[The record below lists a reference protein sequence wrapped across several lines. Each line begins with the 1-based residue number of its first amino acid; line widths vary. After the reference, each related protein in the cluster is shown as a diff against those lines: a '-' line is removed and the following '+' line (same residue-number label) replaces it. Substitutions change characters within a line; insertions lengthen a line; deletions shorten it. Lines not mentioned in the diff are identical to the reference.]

1 MPYFLCFLGV
11 LLGTI
16 LAMFGHYFALFSLV
30 VVSVWASSRFRS
42 VYAGFVWL
50 VLLVFG
56 LIVSGIRASG
66 KAMVVWHL
74 GDTCNGRVVKNYDRN
89 LSVRIDSCLK
99 SSGKGAYI
107 YTKCLGWCPMTYQKV
122 NFRLTSLKSFGKF
135 QGEGIV
141 VTVLSDE
148 QKSSP
153 QDVYYRLLRRFSYVK
168 LVYFS
173 RLREMTSSDV
183 ASLVTSMLFGET
195 NISNDL
201 KDVMKGVGM
210 MHVVAISGVNISYLL
225 KFYNLI
231 SKRFSYT
238 TRKVG
243 EWVLLLVLYLVV
255 GEVLSLV
262 RALLTL
268 FWAVFIKRVGVVVGE
283 NVYWLSMSALLVLD
297 PWNYMDVGY
306 WLVFSA
312 CFGVFI
318 VVPFITKKW
327 RISGVRKLLVE
338 NLVVWGCVV
347 PAQIIVFR
355 QISVGSLV
363 LMPVIGPLV
372 EYVSILGYLGVVLL
386 RVPIVSEVV
395 SIVLGSLTAVILFVI
410 NMFHAL
416 AS

>member
-16 LAMFGHYFALFSLV
+16 LAMFGHYFVLFSLV
-30 VVSVWASSRFRS
+30 GVSVWASSRFRS
-42 VYAGFVWL
+42 VYAEFVWL

-89 LSVRIDSCLK
+89 LSIRVDSCSK

-107 YTKCLGWCPMTYQKV
+107 YTKCLGRCPEIYQKV

-135 QGEGIV
+135 QGEGVV

-148 QKSSP
+148 QKLSP
-153 QDVYYRLLRRFSYVK
+153 ENAYYRMLRMFSCVK
-168 LVYFS
+168 LDYFS
-173 RLREMTSSDV
+173 RLREMTSVDV

-195 NISNDL
+195 KITREL

-231 SKRFSYT
+231 GKRFSYSI
-238 TRKVG
+238 RKVG
-243 EWVLLLVLYLVV
+243 EWILLLSLYLVV
-255 GEVLSLV
+255 GEVLSLT

-268 FWAVFIKRVGVVVGE
+268 FWAIFMKRAGIVVGE
-283 NVYWLSMSALLVLD
+283 NVYWLSMAALLILD
-297 PWNYMDVGY
+297 PWSCLDVGY
-306 WLVFSA
+306 WLVLSA
-312 CFGVFI
+312 CFGVFVAI
-318 VVPFITKKW
+318 PFLVKKW
-327 RISGVRKLLVE
+327 KLFGVRKIFVE
-338 NLVVWGCVV
+338 NLVVWGCVA
-347 PAQIIVFR
+347 PAQIIIFR
-355 QISVGSLV
+355 QITVGSLL
-363 LMPVIGPLV
+363 LMPVIGPMI
-372 EYVSILGYLGVVLL
+372 EYISILGYLGVVLL
-386 RVPIVSEVV
+386 RVPIVSGIV
-395 SIVLGSLTAVILFVI
+395 SIVLGALTASILLII
-410 NMFHAL
+410 NMFHDFVF
-416 AS
+416 